1 MASETLGAP
10 VRLLRYHQADGRE
23 PMWSQLISRSV
34 YRRPTTL
41 GKKNQEKRLEHAK
54 AVKFDVYWSGGKAVR
69 GGGKRQMSLFKQHVR
84 NAHQPN

>member
-1 MASETLGAP
+1 
-10 VRLLRYHQADGRE
+10 
-23 PMWSQLISRSV
+23 MWSQLISRSV

-69 GGGKRQMSLFKQHVR
+69 GGGKEANFFV
-84 NAHQPN
+84 